1 MKKSFFLALCLMASA
16 CLMATQT
23 KVKASADLQ
32 AAINAASSGDT
43 LLVQAGT
50 YTGNFIMKEGVTL
63 IGGWNAL
70 FNVQTE
76 YGSILDANNSG
87 RVLEQQSRFST
98 LTEWSGFTLQHGNA
112 GDGAGALLREGGR
125 LFKCKI
131 TENQGGDGGGICY
144 DDGTAA
150 TVAVEECIV
159 SYNKGR
165 RGGGMWCKATVK
177 NSIFE
182 YNETTAGGAGVL
194 LNPGR
199 LIGCIVRFN
208 KATEDFGGV
217 RACSGTYPDHSQV
230 INCLIY
236 GNDGR
241 EVGGLSIDDNMGD
254 VIGNTIVCNNHHHSN
269 PESGVNINRNY
280 STNKECVFYNNV
292 IWGNMKDGVVA
303 EQQINDN
310 VLCYE
315 NFANNAIATKV
326 PDGITA
332 LILNADNAATDGPGF
347 KDPTQNDFSLLK
359 GSVLIDKGL
368 TDKAGVSVDVAGKA
382 RVVGAAVD
390 MGAYEFQSP
399 MVKVGQDLQAI
410 INATAA
416 GETVYVQAGTF
427 KGNFVMKDGVNVS
440 GGWDETFSTQTQ
452 YGTILDGNANGRV
465 VTQQADFTQLTVW
478 DNLTIQNGKLM
489 QNGKGAGVYL
499 LWKSRLTNCLIQNN
513 TFADNVTECEG
524 GGLAQDKDDNAG
536 DIVAD
541 NCVIR
546 NNEATHGG
554 GLYLRSTITNCVIE
568 NNKTLKKHPGGG
580 AHLQWGRMYN
590 CIIRGNHSSEDAGG
604 VRAYGNCK
612 LVNCLIADNTC
623 DVKVA
628 GIACER
634 TLDEIINCTVVN
646 NNQALST
653 TDQEYCGIR
662 FDSDNADGNK
672 FVNNIVWGN
681 KAGGVVQSQQVS
693 YSICKY
699 GTATNNAI
707 EGNVPGAFTTPYIK
721 LSSDNAAADGPKF
734 VDPANGNYALLA
746 GSVLIDKGLTSAA
759 SVMATDVAGMP
770 RIYGAAVDLGA
781 YENQTIT
788 VKVGGDLQAAVN
800 AAEAG
805 DVVYVQ
811 AGTFKGNF
819 TMKEGVQV
827 SGGWNETFTEQTDYA
842 TVLDG
847 NANGRVLNQPADFTT
862 LTIWENLT
870 IQNGSLAA
878 ALSDNGGSG
887 VALMAYGQ
895 VKHCLIQNNTFTYT
909 SGNCIGGGVFN
920 NAVGSCTE
928 PLVVDCWIKGNTA
941 THGGGARVAGII
953 MNSIIENNSTTN
965 NAAGGVQLH
974 YGAGLYNSIV
984 RNNVSG
990 GDMGG
995 VRMTG
1000 TKPSTMANCLVYG
1013 NEAAKTI
1020 GGVSVE
1026 NGVHYLYNN
1035 TIVGNNQKA
1044 TNNPNRAGIRVNV
1057 NSDAIIANNIIWG
1070 NMANSVVQAS
1080 QVEFHASYESDRAAK
1095 CFLNNAF
1102 VYSKEVGTN
1111 SIMLTDADPGFKDAA
1126 NADFSLTYSSILLDK
1141 GDDAKAVGETDILGK
1156 ARIAGTKVDLG
1167 AYELPW
1173 YKMTVTLGEATI
1185 TVLGQNVPAGEMS
1198 VPEGFT
1204 CEATIAANE
1213 GYEIVSV
1220 KVNGV
1225 EVTGTEGVYTLPA
1238 VTEDVVLVVETKQ
1251 GTGTGIDELKSGSEV
1266 QKVLIDGKIMIRRD
1280 GKTYNVLGAEVR

>member
-236 GNDGR
+236 GNEGR

-254 VIGNTIVCNNHHHSN
+254 VIGNTIVCNNHHHAN

-707 EGNVPGAFTTPYIK
+707 EGKVPGDFTTPYIK

-842 TVLDG
+842 TVLD
-847 NANGRVLNQPADFTT
+847 AEQNGRVLTQPANFTV
-862 LTIWENLT
+862 LTVWENLT
-870 IQNGSLAA
+870 IQNGKDENASTGGGGAWLAR
-878 ALSDNGGSG
+878 L
-887 VALMAYGQ
+887 GQ
-895 VKHCLIQNNTFTYT
+895 LKHCEIKDNQTTGY
-909 SGNCIGGGVFN
+909 GGGVAHN
-920 NAVGSCTE
+920 ITAASTHGE
-928 PLVVDCWIKGNTA
+928 VVVSDCWIHNNKSA
-941 THGGGARVAGII
+941 KQGGGFRVGAT
-953 MNSIIENNSTTN
+953 IENSLVENNESGADGAGGYLQHGCMIGCIIRLNHSTGNAGGVRAYGHTEIYNNLIYANVAEGQIGGLSQGGASRTSNVVNNTIIANRQNSTTN
-965 NAAGGVQLH
+965 PHRCGVLCGDNATKATFVNNIVWANQVGENINEKQVDIAATRMGTEGVI
-974 YGAGLYNSIV
+974 S
-984 RNNVSG
+984 NNAIYATEAL
-990 GDMGG
+990 GD
-995 VRMTG
+995 
-1000 TKPSTMANCLVYG
+1000 NCVLLTLDNPG
-1013 NEAAKTI
+1013 FAEISDTDAAKWNLEL
-1020 GGVSVE
+1020 VFSSKLLE
-1026 NGVHYLYNN
+1026 
-1035 TIVGNNQKA
+1035 
-1044 TNNPNRAGIRVNV
+1044 AGSN
-1057 NSDAIIANNIIWG
+1057 DYAKG
-1070 NMANSVVQAS
+1070 TDVV
-1080 QVEFHASYESDRAAK
+1080 
-1095 CFLNNAF
+1095 
-1102 VYSKEVGTN
+1102 
-1111 SIMLTDADPGFKDAA
+1111 
-1126 NADFSLTYSSILLDK
+1126 
-1141 GDDAKAVGETDILGK
+1141 GK

-1220 KVNGV
+1220 KVNDV
-1225 EVTGTEGVYTLPA
+1225 EVTGTAGVYTLPA

-1251 GTGTGIDELKSGSEV
+1251 GTGTGFDELKSGSEV